1 MLNNLG
7 NKIIFKNKIKILILE
22 FLNFFEKLGDK
33 SVLDFNEIE
42 MINTYFP
49 DFDSAF
55 DAFFTE
61 LSLKN
66 SINIDDDEPN
76 DL

>member
-1 MLNNLG
+1 
-7 NKIIFKNKIKILILE
+7 LE
-22 FLNFFEKLGDK
+22 
-33 SVLDFNEIE
+33 FNEIE
-42 MINTYFP
+42 MMSKNFP

-66 SINIDDDEPN
+66 SINIDDEEPH